1 MIRLKEIQANR
12 KRMVDGIIGQV
23 DERETLVQGLVA
35 ASHKPDEGKST
46 QLMSISS
53 TGNPFLRVEKRV
65 HLAKATCPAVGTVRG
80 RKLT

>member
-1 MIRLKEIQANR
+1 MLWLKEIQANR

-46 QLMSISS
+46 QLISISS
-53 TGNPFLRVEKRV
+53 VAEI
-65 HLAKATCPAVGTVRG
+65 
-80 RKLT
+80 